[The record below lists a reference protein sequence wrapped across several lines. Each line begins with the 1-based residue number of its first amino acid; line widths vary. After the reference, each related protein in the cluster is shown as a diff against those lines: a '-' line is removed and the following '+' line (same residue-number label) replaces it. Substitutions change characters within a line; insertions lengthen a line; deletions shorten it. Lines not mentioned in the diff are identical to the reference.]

1 MGNEC
6 PATLGAEPLKH
17 RPVVVPEKF
26 PQVRALISINPS
38 WTRPSCSALDSA
50 VAGSDMQALDDR
62 VEALVAAAP
71 PLSAGQRELTPR
83 DWARREAARLPSLTA
98 AEARQAALLAR
109 RIDARV
115 ADPESARHRD

>member
-1 MGNEC
+1 MN
-6 PATLGAEPLKH
+6 
-17 RPVVVPEKF
+17 
-26 PQVRALISINPS
+26 
-38 WTRPSCSALDSA
+38 SA
-50 VAGSDMQALDDR
+50 VAGSDARALDDRIADR

-98 AEARQAALLAR
+98 AEARQATLLAR